1 MCSAVRLPG
10 NFSTGD
16 EELRADL
23 VDPGRFGRMLGVSPA
38 MRRLYPHFER
48 LASSSE
54 PLVIEGEAGTGKE
67 LLARAL
73 YDMGPRA
80 MGPFVVYDC
89 ARGAVDPASSPPEG
103 RGAFEELLQQAAGG
117 TLLLDELGKLHSS
130 LQDALAR
137 ALAGA
142 RPDVRIV
149 VTTRTDLGALVRK
162 GRLHER
168 LQALVSVARI
178 ELPPLRAR
186 NGDIVYLARHFWL
199 EGGGDGNAFPAA
211 EVAHAEPHSWPGNVR
226 ELRDFV
232 RELLGHDPD
241 EIEGVVRE
249 ALEAEVPYA
258 EARRRLLVEFEQ
270 RYVERMLAVHH
281 GNVTRAATASGLA
294 RRNFQLI
301 RARRRAES

>member
-1 MCSAVRLPG
+1 MCSAVRLAG
-10 NFSTGD
+10 KFSSGD

-23 VDPGRFGRMLGVSPA
+23 VEPGRFGRMLGVSPA

-48 LASSSE
+48 LAGSSE
-54 PLVIEGEAGTGKE
+54 PVVIEGEAGSGKE

-89 ARGAVDPASSPPEG
+89 ALGAVDLASSPLEG
-103 RGAFEELLQQAAGG
+103 GGAFDELLQRAAGG
-117 TLLLDELGKLHSS
+117 TLLLDELGKLDPS

-142 RPDVRIV
+142 HPDVRIV
-149 VTTRTDLGALVRK
+149 VTTRTDLGALVQK
-162 GRLHER
+162 GRLLER
-168 LQALVSVARI
+168 LQALVAVARV

-186 NGDIVYLARHFWL
+186 KGDIAYLARHFWL
-199 EGGGDGNAFPAA
+199 EGGGEANAFPAA
-211 EVAHAEPHSWPGNVR
+211 EIVHAEPHSWPGNVR
-226 ELRDFV
+226 ELREFV
-232 RELLGHDPD
+232 RELLGHPD

-249 ALEAEVPYA
+249 ALAAEVPYA

-270 RYVERMLAVHH
+270 RYVERMLAAHH

>member
-10 NFSTGD
+10 KVSSGD

-38 MRRLYPHFER
+38 IRRLYPHFER

-54 PLVIEGEAGTGKE
+54 PVVIEGEAGTGKE
-67 LLARAL
+67 LLARSL

-80 MGPFVVYDC
+80 MDPFVVYDC
-89 ARGAVDPASSPPEG
+89 ALGALHLGSSPRDGG
-103 RGAFEELLQQAAGG
+103 RAFEELLKRTAGG
-117 TLLLDELGKLHSS
+117 TLLLDELGRLDPS

-137 ALAGA
+137 ALAEA
-142 RPDVRIV
+142 HADVRIV
-149 VTTRTDLGALVRK
+149 VTTRTDLNALVQK
-162 GRLHER
+162 GRLSRH
-168 LQALVSVARI
+168 LHALVAVARI

-186 NGDIVYLARHFWL
+186 KGDIAYLARHFWL
-199 EGGGDGNAFPAA
+199 EGGGEADAFPAA
-211 EVAHAEPHSWPGNVR
+211 EIAHAEPHSWPGNVR
-226 ELRDFV
+226 ELREFV
-232 RELLGHDPD
+232 RELLGCRPD
-241 EIEGVVRE
+241 ELEGVVRE

-270 RYVERMLAVHH
+270 RYVERMLAAHH

>member
-1 MCSAVRLPG
+1 
-10 NFSTGD
+10 
-16 EELRADL
+16 
-23 VDPGRFGRMLGVSPA
+23 MLGVSPA

-48 LASSSE
+48 LAGSPE

-67 LLARAL
+67 LLARSL

-80 MGPFVVYDC
+80 MDPFVVYDC
-89 ARGAVDPASSPPEG
+89 ALGAVDPAISPREG
-103 RGAFEELLQQAAGG
+103 DGAFEELLQRAAGG
-117 TLLLDELGKLHSS
+117 TLLLDELGKLDPS

-137 ALAGA
+137 ALAE
-142 RPDVRIV
+142 PHPEVRIV

-162 GRLHER
+162 GRLGER
-168 LQALVSVARI
+168 LHALVAVARI

-186 NGDIVYLARHFWL
+186 NGDIAYLARHFWL
-199 EGGGDGNAFPAA
+199 EGGGEANAFPAA
-211 EVAHAEPHSWPGNVR
+211 EIAHAEQHSWPGNVR
-226 ELRDFV
+226 ELREFV
-232 RELLGHDPD
+232 RELLGHHPD

-270 RYVERMLAVHH
+270 RYVERMLAAHH